1 VPPEISPD
9 IASLLVTLIIGIP
22 VATSLLFAVSMAFL
36 KPTEDWERPV
46 ARLAMGAMGA
56 CLLLVALMAGVW
68 VTGGMR
74 PMELTL
80 PWKVFSEWNIFLYDG
95 ISALLSL
102 VATLMGLATIRFS
115 ATYLHREGG
124 FTRFMATALLFLGSI
139 LGAIFADNPVQM
151 AAWWEFIG
159 ASSLLLIGFY
169 HERPGPC
176 SGAVAVLRQYRIAD
190 AGMLVGCGLIL
201 ANEVH
206 GEYGSAALLP
216 PEVRDVAAIGFAVA
230 VLVKSAQLPFSGW
243 LPRAMEGPTPSSAL
257 FYGGLSLHVG
267 LLLAVRLHS
276 LWVTSPLAQWMFIV
290 CGGLTAIDAGIR
302 SRVQP
307 DAKTALAW
315 SAMSTVGVMV
325 AMIGVGLWAW
335 VVPLVAGHAVIR
347 WYQLIRSPSQPM
359 DLLWYRKSMGL
370 PLGRVAQTPVAVHA
384 WLLARK
390 LFQVPSE
397 MVGRSLQACR
407 AACRALFP
415 SKVRILSSL
424 LPLFVALAYA
434 WTLSDSHVG
443 MILTIGSGLMVLVM
457 ALAPFHVPENR
468 PMLTGAAGAC
478 AIAMTGALMASD
490 HDFNSTVLFVG
501 GIVITLSAVSSVLG
515 SDDIADVLSATL
527 KGSTGMALLAQSY
540 GHGIAMGA
548 AVFLALTGI
557 LATWLLSSVV
567 ARIGPVDWS
576 RLGGVARLAPR
587 FHAGFLLLMGALIGM
602 PPWVS
607 FMLVDGAMESASA
620 FSPWM
625 CLVLAGFWA
634 VVAFRVGRLTMECCW
649 GPPRGLV
656 SDGPIPDL
664 LDREWIPVLAV
675 TLLLGATGLVQ
686 SLGITRESWWSP
698 TSPATSSLMKYD
710 QKAMDSLFNFSGF
723 TGCGAPQNMPGC
735 AQSGMGVT
743 PVALCGTNLKM
754 DDNND

>member
-1 VPPEISPD
+1 
-9 IASLLVTLIIGIP
+9 
-22 VATSLLFAVSMAFL
+22 
-36 KPTEDWERPV
+36 
-46 ARLAMGAMGA
+46 
-56 CLLLVALMAGVW
+56 
-68 VTGGMR
+68 
-74 PMELTL
+74 
-80 PWKVFSEWNIFLYDG
+80 
-95 ISALLSL
+95 
-102 VATLMGLATIRFS
+102 
-115 ATYLHREGG
+115 
-124 FTRFMATALLFLGSI
+124 
-139 LGAIFADNPVQM
+139 
-151 AAWWEFIG
+151 
-159 ASSLLLIGFY
+159 
-169 HERPGPC
+169 
-176 SGAVAVLRQYRIAD
+176 
-190 AGMLVGCGLIL
+190 MLVGCGLIL

-315 SAMSTVGVMV
+315 SAMSTMGVMV

-370 PLGRVAQTPVAVHA
+370 SLGRVAQTPVAVHA

-424 LPLFVALAYA
+424 LSLFVALAYA
-434 WTLSDSHVG
+434 WTLSDSQVG

-490 HDFNSTVLFVG
+490 HDFNSTVLFSG
-501 GIVITLSAVSSVLG
+501 GIVITLSAVISVLG
-515 SDDIADVLSATL
+515 SDDLADVLSATL
-527 KGSTGMALLAQSY
+527 KGSTGMALLVQSY

-567 ARIGPVDWS
+567 ARLGPVDWS

-698 TSPATSSLMKYD
+698 TSPATSGLMKYD

-743 PVALCGTNLKM
+743 PVALCGTSLRWMITMIKPQVSGVSTAGRDWVADLTAGVVVFLVALPLCLGIAFASNAPLISGVLAGIVGGIVVGLISGSHSSVSGPAAGLTAVVAAQIHSVGSFEGFLLAVMFAGFLQIILGVSRCGFVAKVM
-754 DDNND
+754 PSSVIQGLLAAIGIILIMK

>member
-1 VPPEISPD
+1 MPPEISPD
-9 IASLLVTLIIGIP
+9 IASLLVTMIIGIP
-22 VATSLLFAVSMAFL
+22 VSTSFLLAVSMAFL

-46 ARLAMGAMGA
+46 SRFAIGAMGA
-56 CLLLVALMAGVW
+56 CLLLVAAMAGVW
-68 VTGGMR
+68 VAGGMK

-115 ATYLHREGG
+115 ATYLHRESG

-267 LLLAVRLHS
+267 LLLAARLHS
-276 LWVTSPLAQWMFIV
+276 LWVTSPFTQWMFIV

-325 AMIGVGLWAW
+325 VMIGIGLWAW

-370 PLGRVAQTPVAVHA
+370 PLGKVSATPMAVHA
-384 WLLARK
+384 WILVRK

-397 MVGRSLQACR
+397 MVGRLLQAGR

-415 SKVRILSSL
+415 FKVRVLSSL
-424 LPLFVALAYA
+424 LPLLVALGYA
-434 WTLSDSHVG
+434 WTLSDSQVG

-457 ALAPFHVPENR
+457 ALAPFHVAENR

-490 HDFNSTVLFVG
+490 HDFNSTVLFGG
-501 GIVITLSAVSSVLG
+501 GIVITVSAVISVLG
-515 SDDIADVLSATL
+515 SDDLADALSATL

-540 GHGIAMGA
+540 GHGIATGA
-548 AVFLALTGI
+548 AVFLLFTGL

-567 ARIGPVDWS
+567 ARLGPVDWS
-576 RLGGVARLAPR
+576 RLGGLARMAPR

-607 FMLVDGAMESASA
+607 FLLVDGAMESASA

-634 VVAFRVGRLTMECCW
+634 AVAFRLGRLTMECCW
-649 GPPRGLV
+649 GPPRGLA

-664 LDREWIPVLAV
+664 LGREWIPVLAV
-675 TLLLGATGLVQ
+675 SLLLGATGLVQ
-686 SLGITRESWWSP
+686 SLGITKDSLRSQTNAS
-698 TSPATSSLMKYD
+698 TSCIVKYD
-710 QKAMDSLFNFSGF
+710 QEVMESFFNPASLQDVK
-723 TGCGAPQNMPGC
+723 P
-735 AQSGMGVT
+735 
-743 PVALCGTNLKM
+743 
-754 DDNND
+754 

>member
-1 VPPEISPD
+1 
-9 IASLLVTLIIGIP
+9 
-22 VATSLLFAVSMAFL
+22 
-36 KPTEDWERPV
+36 
-46 ARLAMGAMGA
+46 
-56 CLLLVALMAGVW
+56 
-68 VTGGMR
+68 
-74 PMELTL
+74 
-80 PWKVFSEWNIFLYDG
+80 
-95 ISALLSL
+95 
-102 VATLMGLATIRFS
+102 
-115 ATYLHREGG
+115 
-124 FTRFMATALLFLGSI
+124 
-139 LGAIFADNPVQM
+139 
-151 AAWWEFIG
+151 
-159 ASSLLLIGFY
+159 
-169 HERPGPC
+169 
-176 SGAVAVLRQYRIAD
+176 
-190 AGMLVGCGLIL
+190 MLVGCGLIL

-315 SAMSTVGVMV
+315 SAMSTMGVMV

-370 PLGRVAQTPVAVHA
+370 SLGRVAQTPVAVHA

-434 WTLSDSHVG
+434 WTLSDSQVG

-490 HDFNSTVLFVG
+490 HDFNSTVLFSG
-501 GIVITLSAVSSVLG
+501 GIVITLSAVISVLG
-515 SDDIADVLSATL
+515 SDDLADVLSATL
-527 KGSTGMALLAQSY
+527 KGSTGMALLVQSY

-567 ARIGPVDWS
+567 ARLGPVDWS

-698 TSPATSSLMKYD
+698 TSPATSGLMKYD

-743 PVALCGTNLKM
+743 PVALCGTSLRWMITMIKPQVSGVSTAGRDWVADLTAGVVVFLVALPLCLGIAFASNAPLISGVLAGIVGGIVVGLISGSHSSVSGPAAGLTAVVAAQIHSVGSFEGFLLAVMFAGFLQIILGVSRCGFVAKVM
-754 DDNND
+754 PSSVIQGLLAAIGIILIMK

>member
-1 VPPEISPD
+1 MPFEISPD

-22 VATSLLFAVSMAFL
+22 VATSFVLAVSMAFL

-46 ARLAMGAMGA
+46 SRLAMLAMG
-56 CLLLVALMAGVW
+56 CSLLLVALMAAGW
-68 VTGGMR
+68 LAAGRRT
-74 PMELTL
+74 MELTL

-102 VATLMGLATIRFS
+102 VAALMGLATIRFS
-115 ATYLHREGG
+115 ATYLHREPG
-124 FTRFMATALLFLGSI
+124 FTRFTATALLFLGSI

-169 HERPGPC
+169 NERPGPC

-216 PEVRDVAAIGFAVA
+216 AGVRDVAAIGFAVA

-276 LWVTSPLAQWMFIV
+276 LWLTSPLTQWLFVV
-290 CGGLTAIDAGIR
+290 CGSLTAFDAGIR
-302 SRVQP
+302 SRVQA

-325 AMIGVGLWAW
+325 TLIGLGPILGLDLWAW

-359 DLLWYRKSMGL
+359 DMVWYRKSMGL
-370 PLGRVAQTPVAVHA
+370 PLGRIAQTPLTVHA
-384 WLLARK
+384 WLLVRRQ
-390 LFQVPSE
+390 FQTPSE
-397 MVGRSLQACR
+397 LVGRLLQAGR
-407 AACRALFP
+407 AACRAVFP
-415 SKVRILSSL
+415 SHVRSLSSL
-424 LPLFVALAYA
+424 LPLVVALAYA
-434 WTLSDSHVG
+434 WTLSDSRTG
-443 MILTIGSGLMVLVM
+443 MIFTIGAGLMVLVM

-468 PMLTGAAGAC
+468 PMLSGVTGAC
-478 AIAMTGALMASD
+478 AIAMTGVLMATD
-490 HDFNSTVLFVG
+490 HDFNSTVLFTG
-501 GIVITLSAVSSVLG
+501 GVIITVSAVISVLG
-515 SDDIADVLSATL
+515 SDDLAEVLAATL
-527 KGSTGMALLAQSY
+527 KGTTGMALLAQSY

-548 AVFLALTGI
+548 TVFLAFTGF

-567 ARIGPVDWS
+567 ARLGPVDWS
-576 RLGGVARLAPR
+576 RLGGIARQAPR
-587 FHAGFLLLMGALIGM
+587 IHAGFLLLMGALIGM
-602 PPWVS
+602 PPWIS
-607 FMLVDGAMESASA
+607 FMLIDGAMESASS

-634 VVAFRVGRLTMECCW
+634 VVAFRLGRLTMECCW
-649 GPPRGLV
+649 GPPRGPV
-656 SDGPIPDL
+656 ADGPMPDL

-675 TLLLGATGLVQ
+675 TLLLGGTGLAQ
-686 SLGITRESWWSP
+686 SLGVGHHTPEHEAIHHAE
-698 TSPATSSLMKYD
+698 
-710 QKAMDSLFNFSGF
+710 SGF
-723 TGCGAPQNMPGC
+723 TIPHSNSQ
-735 AQSGMGVT
+735 GMES
-743 PVALCGTNLKM
+743 AE
-754 DDNND
+754 

>member
-1 VPPEISPD
+1 MPLEITPD
-9 IASLLVTLIIGIP
+9 IASLLVTLIIGVP
-22 VATSLLFAVSMAFL
+22 VATSFVLAVSMAFL

-46 ARLAMGAMGA
+46 SRVAMLAMG
-56 CLLLVALMAGVW
+56 CSLLLVAVMAAGW
-68 VTGGMR
+68 LAAGRKT
-74 PMELTL
+74 MELTL

-102 VATLMGLATIRFS
+102 VAALMGLATIRFS
-115 ATYLHREGG
+115 ATYLHREPG
-124 FTRFMATALLFLGSI
+124 FTRFTATAILFLGSV

-216 PEVRDVAAIGFAVA
+216 AGVRDVAAIGFAVA

-276 LWVTSPLAQWMFIV
+276 LWLTSPLTQWLFVI
-290 CGGLTAIDAGIR
+290 CGFLTALDAGIR
-302 SRVQP
+302 SRVQA

-325 AMIGVGLWAW
+325 TLIGLGPILGLELWAW

-359 DLLWYRKSMGL
+359 DLVWYRKSMGL
-370 PLGRVAQTPVAVHA
+370 PLGRITPTPLTVHA
-384 WLLARK
+384 WILVRK
-390 LFQVPSE
+390 QFQTPSE
-397 MVGRSLQACR
+397 LVGRLLQAGRVACR
-407 AACRALFP
+407 AVFP
-415 SKVRILSSL
+415 SHVRSLSSL
-424 LPLFVALAYA
+424 LPLVVALAYA
-434 WTLSDSHVG
+434 WTLSDSRTG
-443 MILTIGSGLMVLVM
+443 MILTIGAGLMVFVM

-468 PMLTGAAGAC
+468 PMLSGVTGAC
-478 AIAMTGALMASD
+478 AIAMTGVLMATD
-490 HDFNSTVLFVG
+490 HDFNSTVLFTG
-501 GIVITLSAVSSVLG
+501 GVIITVSAVISVLG
-515 SDDIADVLSATL
+515 SDDLAEVLAATL
-527 KGSTGMALLAQSY
+527 KGTTGMALLAQSY

-548 AVFLALTGI
+548 TVFLAFTGF

-567 ARIGPVDWS
+567 ARLGPVDWS
-576 RLGGVARLAPR
+576 RLGGIARQAPR
-587 FHAGFLLLMGALIGM
+587 IHAGFLLLMGALIGM
-602 PPWVS
+602 PPWIS
-607 FMLVDGAMESASA
+607 FLLIDGAMESASS

-634 VVAFRVGRLTMECCW
+634 VVAFRLGRLTMECCW
-649 GPPRGLV
+649 GPPRGPV
-656 SDGPIPDL
+656 ADGPIPDL

-675 TLLLGATGLVQ
+675 GIFLGATGLVQ
-686 SLGITRESWWSP
+686 MLGIGTHPHGDRAASSWRIEIPTAMVREES
-698 TSPATSSLMKYD
+698 
-710 QKAMDSLFNFSGF
+710 
-723 TGCGAPQNMPGC
+723 
-735 AQSGMGVT
+735 
-743 PVALCGTNLKM
+743 
-754 DDNND
+754 

>member
-1 VPPEISPD
+1 MPLEITPD

-22 VATSLLFAVSMAFL
+22 VATSFFLAVSMAFL

-46 ARLAMGAMGA
+46 SRLAMLAMGFS
-56 CLLLVALMAGVW
+56 LLLVAVMAATWLAAGRK
-68 VTGGMR
+68 T
-74 PMELTL
+74 MELTL

-102 VATLMGLATIRFS
+102 VAALMGLATIRFS
-115 ATYLHREGG
+115 ATYLHREPG
-124 FTRFMATALLFLGSI
+124 FTRFTATALLFLGSV

-216 PEVRDVAAIGFAVA
+216 AGVRDVAAIGFAVA

-276 LWVTSPLAQWMFIV
+276 LWLTSPLAQWLFVV
-290 CGGLTAIDAGIR
+290 CGSLTALDAGIR
-302 SRVQP
+302 SRVQA

-325 AMIGVGLWAW
+325 TLVGLGPILGLELWAW

-359 DLLWYRKSMGL
+359 DLVWYRKSMGL
-370 PLGRVAQTPVAVHA
+370 PLGRIAPTPLTVHA
-384 WLLARK
+384 WILVRK
-390 LFQVPSE
+390 QFQTPSE
-397 MVGRSLQACR
+397 LVGRLLQAGR
-407 AACRALFP
+407 VACSAVFP
-415 SKVRILSSL
+415 SHVRSLSSL
-424 LPLFVALAYA
+424 LPLVVALAYA
-434 WTLSDSHVG
+434 WTLSDSRTG
-443 MILTIGSGLMVLVM
+443 MILTIGAGLMVFVM

-468 PMLTGAAGAC
+468 PMLSGVTGAC
-478 AIAMTGALMASD
+478 AIAMTGVLMAAD
-490 HDFNSTVLFVG
+490 HDFNSTVLFAG
-501 GIVITLSAVSSVLG
+501 GVIITVSAVISVLG
-515 SDDIADVLSATL
+515 SDDLAEVFAATL
-527 KGSTGMALLAQSY
+527 KGTTGMALLAQSY

-548 AVFLALTGI
+548 TVFLAFTGF

-567 ARIGPVDWS
+567 SRLGPVDWS
-576 RLGGVARLAPR
+576 RLGGIARQAPR
-587 FHAGFLLLMGALIGM
+587 IHAGFLLLMGALIGM
-602 PPWVS
+602 PPWIS
-607 FMLVDGAMESASA
+607 FLLIDGAMESASS

-634 VVAFRVGRLTMECCW
+634 VVAFRLGRLTMECCW
-649 GPPRGLV
+649 GPPRGPV
-656 SDGPIPDL
+656 ADGPIPDL

-675 TLLLGATGLVQ
+675 TLLLGATGLAQ
-686 SLGITRESWWSP
+686 SLGVGHHTAEHEAIHHAASAAPRAEPLSPIPGMES
-698 TSPATSSLMKYD
+698 AE
-710 QKAMDSLFNFSGF
+710 
-723 TGCGAPQNMPGC
+723 
-735 AQSGMGVT
+735 
-743 PVALCGTNLKM
+743 
-754 DDNND
+754 